1 MFLLYKHSIKSYLI
15 NISSINID
23 LYSEKEENDAPEA
36 SLLTRVLLNSEGCR
50 AQLGH

>member
-1 MFLLYKHSIKSYLI
+1 MFVLYKHIIKSYLI

-36 SLLTRVLLNSEGCR
+36 SPLTRVVLNSEGCR
-50 AQLGH
+50 AQLGQ